1 MTTRI
6 ENANIILE
14 DRILENSALLI
25 RGETIAAIGESALH
39 ADAEQ
44 IIDAE
49 GLYLA
54 PGFVDIHVHG
64 GGTTMFYED
73 PAKTVEHFLA
83 HGETTQMPTLYYNLT
98 PEEFA
103 DAIRA
108 LQDAKKTER
117 YGKIIPGFYMEG
129 PYMNPLYGGNPDRN
143 RWKGTIKKEDYQEIL
158 TLAGK
163 DALVWAVAPERE
175 GIAQFMEDAKKANP
189 DTIFTMGHC
198 DAAPHQIDAIKHFGL
213 SMMTH
218 CLNATDLPPKRVGT
232 RGVGPDEY
240 CLTDDEMFAE
250 LICDSGA
257 VHVPVIWQK
266 ILLKMKGIDKIVLIS
281 DSFVSDTSD
290 HPDCFKY
297 PDLSFDHNGLL
308 SGSKLTMD
316 VACRNFIKHTGV
328 SLPDAFKAA
337 ALNPA
342 KAVGLDHQ
350 YGSIAEGKI
359 ANLIL
364 CDQDLGVQKILL
376 YGEII

>member
-1 MTTRI
+1 MTLI
-6 ENANIILE
+6 KNANIILE
-14 DRILENSALLI
+14 DSILENSALLI
-25 RGETIAAIGESALH
+25 EGEKIAKIGDAALE
-39 ADAEQ
+39 AEAETV
-44 IIDAE
+44 IDAQ
-49 GLYLA
+49 GAYLA

-64 GGTTMFYED
+64 GGKAMYYQD
-73 PAKTVEHFLA
+73 PKATVEHFLA

-103 DAIRA
+103 DAILTIQQA
-108 LQDAKKTER
+108 MKEER

-143 RWKGTIKKEDYQEIL
+143 RWKGEIKREDYQKIL
-158 TLAGK
+158 DLAGK

-175 GIAQFMEDAKKANP
+175 GIEGFMADAKAANP

-198 DAAPHQIDAIKHFGL
+198 DAAPAQIEAVKHFGL
-213 SMMTH
+213 KLMTH

-240 CLTDDEMFAE
+240 CLTDEEMYAE

-257 VHVPVIWQK
+257 IHVPVTWQK
-266 ILLKMKGIDKIVLIS
+266 ILLKMKGIDKVVLIS
-281 DSFVSDTSD
+281 DSFVSDTND

-316 VACRNFIKHTGV
+316 IACRNFIKHNGAT
-328 SLPDAFKAA
+328 LPEAFKVA

-342 KAVGLDHQ
+342 KAVGLDQ
-350 YGSIAEGKI
+350 KYGSIAEGKI
-359 ANLIL
+359 ANLIF
-364 CDQDLGVQKILL
+364 CDENIGVKKIML
-376 YGEII
+376 YGKEI

>member
-1 MTTRI
+1 MTTLFK
-6 ENANIILE
+6 NANIVLEEQILQG
-14 DRILENSALLI
+14 SALLI
-25 RGETIAAIGESALH
+25 DGERIAAIGDAALQAK
-39 ADAEQ
+39 ADRV
-44 IIDAE
+44 IDAK

-64 GGTTMFYED
+64 GGDTMFYED
-73 PAKTVEHFLA
+73 PAKTAEHFIA

-108 LQDAKKTER
+108 VQAAMATER

-143 RWKGTIKKEDYQEIL
+143 RWKGTIKKEDYQEL
-158 TLAGK
+158 LALAGK

-175 GIAQFMEDAKKANP
+175 GIAEFMADAKKANP
-189 DTIFTMGHC
+189 DTIFAMGHC
-198 DAAPHQIDAIKHFGL
+198 EAAPEQIEAIRGYGL
-213 SMMTH
+213 SIMTH
-218 CLNATDLPPKRVGT
+218 CFNATERPPKRVGT

-240 CLTDDEMFAE
+240 CLADEEMYAE

-257 VHVPVIWQK
+257 IHVPAILQK
-266 ILLKMKGIDKIVLIS
+266 ILLKTKGIDKIVLIS
-281 DSFVSDTSD
+281 DSFVSDTQD

-316 VACRNFIKHTGV
+316 VACKNFIKHTGAT
-328 SLPDAFKAA
+328 LPEAFKAA

-342 KAVGLDHQ
+342 KAVGLADQ

-364 CDQDLGVQKILL
+364 CDETIGVRKIML